1 MIKTLKL
8 IIKDNSLF
16 DISFKKQHSYS
27 YNIVSELNFDVNI
40 DEIKRILK
48 MNFNTYS
55 FELLESPLNKFL
67 LLFNGI
73 VVSSDED
80 NKDGDIIMSFSLND
94 VLVDKLKKSIYKL
107 N

>member
-8 IIKDNSLF
+8 IIKDNYLVDILF
-16 DISFKKQHSYS
+16 DKQHSYN
-27 YNIVSELNFDVNI
+27 YNNVNELNFDVNI

-55 FELLESPLNKFL
+55 FEFLQSPSNKILLSLND
-67 LLFNGI
+67 I
-73 VVSSDED
+73 VVSENSDNED
-80 NKDGDIIMSFSLND
+80 RGIIMSFLLND